1 MVPMRLKGVYVAGAR
16 MWLTAVRG
24 GALRDAG
31 GCGLV
36 LCRVRN
42 RPAAATAT
50 ILELVRI
57 VLR

>member
-1 MVPMRLKGVYVAGAR
+1 
-16 MWLTAVRG
+16 MWLTAVGG
-24 GALRDAG
+24 GALKDAG
-31 GCGLV
+31 GCAAEIGVAAGAATDGLV